1 MTGPSGEERGGL
13 LRRLGRLLRSD
24 GGEAGPGQAVDETR
38 VAVAAL
44 LVEAARMDDL
54 VGAEEQAAIARLL
67 AARFDLDAAAVDGLV
82 RQAEDRADQ
91 AVELFQF
98 TRRLVPSL
106 DEDRRIEL
114 VEMLWEVALA
124 DGQLDALEDS
134 LIRRIAGL
142 VHVSD
147 QARGAARQRVLAR
160 RRDAG

>member
-1 MTGPSGEERGGL
+1 
-13 LRRLGRLLRSD
+13 
-24 GGEAGPGQAVDETR
+24 VDETR